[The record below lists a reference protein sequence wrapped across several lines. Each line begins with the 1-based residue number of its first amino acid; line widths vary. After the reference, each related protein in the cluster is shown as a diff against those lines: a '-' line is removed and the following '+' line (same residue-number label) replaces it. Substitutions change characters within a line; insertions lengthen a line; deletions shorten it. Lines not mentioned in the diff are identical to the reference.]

1 MHQRLGMIIKKQQE
15 NQSHPSKRLHNLW
28 CTVFVQRFMHSVY
41 AWHRRARF
49 IKNST
54 FPFPSFAT
62 IILYDYYPQ
71 YKKKTKNKI
80 TLQCYPIYIGGGVD
94 FSEAVKRRRI
104 ATFGRFIGDPLGRK
118 WRIYSYAH
126 QAWHDIHVCL
136 LLWRSVLDGAK
147 KKKFWINPIKC
158 ERKLTTHGGIYAPV
172 MSHLNHDEWGPVT
185 RICSSS
191 LSRQIAIVPHFTSG
205 FYLKKNE
212 FHLKCFQVA
221 LFFYC
226 PSSLPDD
233 APPNMVSISWLHAI
247 G

>member
-1 MHQRLGMIIKKQQE
+1 
-15 NQSHPSKRLHNLW
+15 
-28 CTVFVQRFMHSVY
+28 MHSVY

-147 KKKFWINPIKC
+147 KKKKNLNKPHQMWKKVNNTWGDICARDEPFKS
-158 ERKLTTHGGIYAPV
+158 RRMRAGY
-172 MSHLNHDEWGPVT
+172 SHLF
-185 RICSSS
+185 
-191 LSRQIAIVPHFTSG
+191 IVAEQTNSDRST
-205 FYLKKNE
+205 
-212 FHLKCFQVA
+212 FH
-221 LFFYC
+221 
-226 PSSLPDD
+226 
-233 APPNMVSISWLHAI
+233 
-247 G
+247 